1 MNHRV
6 RTSTLGL
13 LILHVAPGITECQ
26 EVLLPDSLPPG
37 VTAEM
42 VARGKVVFEGDG
54 LCSNCHGADA
64 MGLLGPNLTDS
75 EWWHAQ
81 GSYLSIVQQVLVG
94 VPEAESE
101 SGTVMPPKGGSN
113 IGEADVQAVA
123 AYVWRLSHPE
133 AGDSLPLGV
142 TQAMIERGQTVF
154 EDHGGCINCHGSEAG
169 GALGPD
175 LTDERWLHAKGNYLS
190 IVRQILVGVP
200 AEKSRSG
207 VIMMPRGGSNISD
220 SDVEAVAAYV
230 WVLSRPKH

>member
-1 MNHRV
+1 MNLGV
-6 RTSTLGL
+6 RATTLGL
-13 LILHVAPGITECQ
+13 LILHVAPGVTECQ
-26 EVLLPDSLPPG
+26 EILLPDSLPPG
-37 VTAEM
+37 ITAEM
-42 VARGKVVFEGDG
+42 VLRGKGVFEGDG

-94 VPEAESE
+94 VTEAESR
-101 SGTVMPPKGGSN
+101 SGVAMPARGGSN

-133 AGDSLPLGV
+133 AEDSLPLGV
-142 TQAMIERGQTVF
+142 TPAMIERGRGVF
-154 EDHGGCINCHGSEAG
+154 SGQGGCATCHGK
-169 GALGPD
+169 GASGAVGPD
-175 LTDERWLHAKGNYLS
+175 LTDEQWLHAKGNYLS

-200 AEKSRSG
+200 AERSRSG

-220 SDVEAVAAYV
+220 PDVEAVAAYV
-230 WVLSRPKH
+230 WVLSRPQH